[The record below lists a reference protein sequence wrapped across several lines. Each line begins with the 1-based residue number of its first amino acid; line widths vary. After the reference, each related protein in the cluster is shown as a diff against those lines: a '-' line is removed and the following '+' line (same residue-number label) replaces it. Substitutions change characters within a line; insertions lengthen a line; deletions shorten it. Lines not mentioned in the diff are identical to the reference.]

1 MMRIPDSIYKFVVS
15 GGIATGIDFVCY
27 MLFRQIA
34 WPSVAKTISMIIA
47 NIWSYIVNKRW
58 VFASSRD
65 TDSKMIGSYVVVQ
78 LLNLGTNVGVN
89 SLMLH
94 LTGYVILS
102 FIVATLC
109 ATIVNYSL
117 QKLIVFK

>member
-1 MMRIPDSIYKFVVS
+1 MKIPDSIYKFVVS

-27 MLFRQIA
+27 MLFRQIT

-65 TDSKMIGSYVVVQ
+65 TDSKMIGLYVIVQ

>member
-1 MMRIPDSIYKFVVS
+1 MRIPASICKFVVS
-15 GGIATGIDFVCY
+15 GGIATCIDFVCY
-27 MLFRQIA
+27 MLLRQIA
-34 WPSVAKTISMIIA
+34 WPSVAKTISMVIA

-58 VFASSRD
+58 VFVSRRD
-65 TDSKMIGSYVVVQ
+65 TDSKMIGTYVVVQ
-78 LLNLGTNVGVN
+78 VLNLGTNVGVN

-102 FIVATLC
+102 FVFATLC

>member
-1 MMRIPDSIYKFVVS
+1 MKIPASIYKFIVS

-27 MLFRQIA
+27 MLLRQVV

-58 VFASSRD
+58 VFALD
-65 TDSKMIGSYVVVQ
+65 KKTDYRMMGSYVVVQ
-78 LLNLGTNVGVN
+78 ALNLGTNVGVN
-89 SLMLH
+89 SLMLY
-94 LTGYVILS
+94 LTGFVILS
-102 FIVATLC
+102 FVVATLC

-117 QKLIVFK
+117 QKLIVFR

>member
-1 MMRIPDSIYKFVVS
+1 MRIPASIYRFVVS
-15 GGIATGIDFVCY
+15 GGIATCIDFVCY
-27 MLFRQIA
+27 MLLRQIA
-34 WPSVAKTISMIIA
+34 WPSVAKTVSMIIA
-47 NIWSYIVNKRW
+47 NVWSYVVNKRW
-58 VFASSRD
+58 VFASNKDS
-65 TDSKMIGSYVVVQ
+65 DSKMVGSYIVVQ

-94 LTGYVILS
+94 VTGYVILS
-102 FIVATLC
+102 FVIATLC

>member
-1 MMRIPDSIYKFVVS
+1 MRIPASIYKFVVS
-15 GGIATGIDFVCY
+15 GGIATCIDFVCY
-27 MLFRQIA
+27 MLLRQIA
-34 WPSVAKTISMIIA
+34 WPSVAKTISMVIA

-58 VFASSRD
+58 VFVSRRD
-65 TDSKMIGSYVVVQ
+65 TDSKMIGTYVVVQ
-78 LLNLGTNVGVN
+78 VLNLGTNVGVN

-102 FIVATLC
+102 FVFATLC

>member
-1 MMRIPDSIYKFVVS
+1 MRIPTSIYKFVVS

-27 MLFRQIA
+27 LLLRKIA
-34 WPSVAKTISMIIA
+34 WPSVAKAFSMIIA

-58 VFASSRD
+58 VFASGKK
-65 TDSKMIGSYVVVQ
+65 TDCRMMGSYIVVQ
-78 LLNLGTNVGVN
+78 VLNLGTNVGVN
-89 SLMLH
+89 SLMLYF
-94 LTGYVILS
+94 TGFVILS
-102 FIVATLC
+102 FVVATLC

>member
-1 MMRIPDSIYKFVVS
+1 MRIPASIYRFVVS
-15 GGIATGIDFVCY
+15 GGIATCIDFACY
-27 MLFRQIA
+27 MLLRQIA
-34 WPSVAKTISMIIA
+34 WPSVAKTVSMIIA
-47 NIWSYIVNKRW
+47 NVWSYVVNKRW
-58 VFASSRD
+58 VFATNKDS
-65 TDSKMIGSYVVVQ
+65 DSKMVGSYIVVQ

-94 LTGYVILS
+94 VTGYVILS
-102 FIVATLC
+102 FVIATLC

>member
-1 MMRIPDSIYKFVVS
+1 MRIPASIYKFVVS
-15 GGIATGIDFVCY
+15 GGIATCIDFVCY
-27 MLFRQIA
+27 MLLRQIA
-34 WPSVAKTISMIIA
+34 WPSVAKTISMIVA

-58 VFASSRD
+58 VFVSRRD
-65 TDSKMIGSYVVVQ
+65 TDSKMIGTYVVVQ
-78 LLNLGTNVGVN
+78 VLNLGTNVGVN

-102 FIVATLC
+102 FVFATLC

>member
-1 MMRIPDSIYKFVVS
+1 MRIPDSIYKFVVS

-27 MLFRQIA
+27 MLLRQFT
-34 WPSVAKTISMIIA
+34 WPSVAKTISMLIA
-47 NIWSYIVNKRW
+47 NVWSYLVNKRW
-58 VFASSRD
+58 VFVSERK
-65 TDSKMIGSYVVVQ
+65 TDARMVGSYVIVQ
-78 LLNLGTNVGVN
+78 ALNLGTNVGVN
-89 SLMLH
+89 SLMLY

-102 FIVATLC
+102 FVIATLC

>member
-1 MMRIPDSIYKFVVS
+1 MRIPASICKFVVS
-15 GGIATGIDFVCY
+15 GGIATCIDFVCY
-27 MLFRQIA
+27 MLLRQIA
-34 WPSVAKTISMIIA
+34 WPSVAKTISMVIA
-47 NIWSYIVNKRW
+47 NIWSYVVNKRW
-58 VFASSRD
+58 VFVSRRD
-65 TDSKMIGSYVVVQ
+65 TDSKMIGTYVVVQ
-78 LLNLGTNVGVN
+78 VLNLGTNVGVN

-102 FIVATLC
+102 FVFATLC

>member
-1 MMRIPDSIYKFVVS
+1 MRIPDSIYKFVVS

-27 MLFRQIA
+27 MLLHQIF

-58 VFASSRD
+58 VFASNKK
-65 TDSKMIGSYVVVQ
+65 TDYRMVVSYLGVQ
-78 LLNLGTNVGVN
+78 ALNLGAHVGVN
-89 SLMLH
+89 SLMLY
-94 LTGYVILS
+94 LTELVILS
-102 FIVATLC
+102 FVVATLC

>member
-1 MMRIPDSIYKFVVS
+1 MKIPASIYKFIVS

-27 MLFRQIA
+27 MLLRQVV

-58 VFASSRD
+58 VFALD
-65 TDSKMIGSYVVVQ
+65 KKTDYRMMGSYVVVQ
-78 LLNLGTNVGVN
+78 ALNLGTNVGVN
-89 SLMLH
+89 SLMLY
-94 LTGYVILS
+94 LTGFVIFS
-102 FIVATLC
+102 FVVATLC

-117 QKLIVFK
+117 QKLIVFR

>member
-1 MMRIPDSIYKFVVS
+1 MRIPDSIYKFVVS

-27 MLFRQIA
+27 MLLRQFT
-34 WPSVAKTISMIIA
+34 WPSVAKTISMLIA
-47 NIWSYIVNKRW
+47 NVWSYLVNKRW
-58 VFASSRD
+58 VFVSERK
-65 TDSKMIGSYVVVQ
+65 TDARMVGSYVIVQ
-78 LLNLGTNVGVN
+78 ALNLGTTVGVN
-89 SLMLH
+89 SLMLY

-102 FIVATLC
+102 FVIATLC

>member
-1 MMRIPDSIYKFVVS
+1 MKIPASIYKFIVS

-27 MLFRQIA
+27 MLLRQIA

-65 TDSKMIGSYVVVQ
+65 TDSKMIGLYVIVQ

>member
-1 MMRIPDSIYKFVVS
+1 MRIPDSIYKFVVS

-27 MLFRQIA
+27 MLLRQIF

-58 VFASSRD
+58 VFASNKK
-65 TDSKMIGSYVVVQ
+65 TDYRMVVSYLGVQ
-78 LLNLGTNVGVN
+78 ALNLGANVGVN
-89 SLMLH
+89 SLMLY
-94 LTGYVILS
+94 LTELIILS
-102 FIVATLC
+102 FVVATLC

>member
-1 MMRIPDSIYKFVVS
+1 MKIPASIYKFNVS
-15 GGIATGIDFVCY
+15 GGIDTCIDFVCY
-27 MLFRQIA
+27 MLLRQIA

-58 VFASSRD
+58 VFALD
-65 TDSKMIGSYVVVQ
+65 KKTDYRMMGSYVVVQ
-78 LLNLGTNVGVN
+78 ALNLGANVGVN

-94 LTGYVILS
+94 LTGFVILS
-102 FIVATLC
+102 FVVATLC
-109 ATIVNYSL
+109 ATIVNFSL

>member
-1 MMRIPDSIYKFVVS
+1 MRIPASICKFVVS
-15 GGIATGIDFVCY
+15 GGIATCIDFVCY
-27 MLFRQIA
+27 MLLRLIA
-34 WPSVAKTISMIIA
+34 WPSVAKTISMVIA

-58 VFASSRD
+58 VFVSRRD
-65 TDSKMIGSYVVVQ
+65 TDSKMIGTYVVVQ
-78 LLNLGTNVGVN
+78 VLNLGTNVGVN

-102 FIVATLC
+102 FVFATLC

>member
-1 MMRIPDSIYKFVVS
+1 MMKIPDSIYKFVVS

-27 MLFRQIA
+27 MLFRQIT

-65 TDSKMIGSYVVVQ
+65 TDSKMIGLYVIVQ

>member
-1 MMRIPDSIYKFVVS
+1 MRIPASICKFVVS
-15 GGIATGIDFVCY
+15 GGIATCIDFVCY
-27 MLFRQIA
+27 MLLRQIA

-58 VFASSRD
+58 VFVSRRD
-65 TDSKMIGSYVVVQ
+65 TDSKMIGTYVVVQ
-78 LLNLGTNVGVN
+78 VLNLGTNVGVN

-102 FIVATLC
+102 FVFATLC

>member
-1 MMRIPDSIYKFVVS
+1 MRIPDSIYKFVVS

-27 MLFRQIA
+27 MLLRQFT
-34 WPSVAKTISMIIA
+34 WPSVAKTISMLIA
-47 NIWSYIVNKRW
+47 NVWSYLVNKRW
-58 VFASSRD
+58 VFESGRKTD
-65 TDSKMIGSYVVVQ
+65 TRMVSSYVIVQ
-78 LLNLGTNVGVN
+78 TLNLGTNVGVN
-89 SLMLH
+89 SLMLY

-102 FIVATLC
+102 FVIATLC

>member
-1 MMRIPDSIYKFVVS
+1 MRIPASIYKFVVS

-27 MLFRQIA
+27 MLLRQIA

-58 VFASSRD
+58 VFASNRK
-65 TDSKMIGSYVVVQ
+65 TDYRMVVSYLGVQ
-78 LLNLGTNVGVN
+78 VLNLGTNVGVN
-89 SLMLH
+89 SLMLY
-94 LTGYVILS
+94 LTGFVILS
-102 FIVATLC
+102 FVVATLC

>member
-1 MMRIPDSIYKFVVS
+1 MRIPASIYKFVVS

-27 MLFRQIA
+27 MLLRQFT
-34 WPSVAKTISMIIA
+34 WPSVAKTISMLIA
-47 NIWSYIVNKRW
+47 NVWSYLVNKRW
-58 VFASSRD
+58 VFVAERK
-65 TDSKMIGSYVVVQ
+65 TDARMDGLDVIVQ
-78 LLNLGTNVGVN
+78 ALNLGTNVGVN
-89 SLMLH
+89 SLMLY

-102 FIVATLC
+102 FVIATLC